1 MGGDFYSGI
10 SILASPGGCGSKE
23 HKIRSCDKEPGTG
36 SNVIDFEFDFDN
48 ESYYGDDDSQ
58 NNTSVS
64 QTEETSTP
72 EGIQQPSSV
81 YQTEKTSTP
90 EGIQQPASV
99 SQTEETST
107 PEAIQQQTSVSQ
119 TEETSTPG
127 AQQVSNTV
135 TSQED

>member
-1 MGGDFYSGI
+1 MGAKFYSG
-10 SILASPGGCGSKE
+10 SPERCGSKE
-23 HKIRSCDKEPGTG
+23 HKIHSCDKEPGTG

-81 YQTEKTSTP
+81 YQTEETSTP
-90 EGIQQPASV
+90 EGIQQPA
-99 SQTEETST
+99 
-107 PEAIQQQTSVSQ
+107 SVSQ